1 MAMAMARK
9 PREGREREKKA
20 CLREAAA
27 TKGEEEMRKGGYGGP
42 RGSCTPLP
50 AFQSLSLSSFLGIFS
65 LE

>member
-9 PREGREREKKA
+9 PREARERERA

-27 TKGEEEMRKGGYGGP
+27 TNGEEEMRKGGYGGP